1 MWFFLFNMHRANK
14 KWMHCLP
21 NLFKIKWKHL
31 WRCTLTK
38 IWYEKWKYCL
48 SVPVFFDDMVISNL
62 YYFLTTVRCVC
73 FHFFWILSFL
83 SLVLIFISKIDSF
96 QRRYLQLMFW
106 SIAIGVLDTVVWHI
120 FLVFILIKNNYQ
132 IIMDNLESLL
142 C

>member
-62 YYFLTTVRCVC
+62 YYFLIIM
-73 FHFFWILSFL
+73 FSFL
-83 SLVLIFISKIDSF
+83 LNIIIFIIGFNIYFKHWLLSKKISAINVLKHCHW
-96 QRRYLQLMFW
+96 RPRYSSLTYFFSIHLNKKQL
-106 SIAIGVLDTVVWHI
+106 S
-120 FLVFILIKNNYQ
+120 NYYG
-132 IIMDNLESLL
+132 
-142 C
+142 